1 MAIGAQLAPVARQRI
16 INELGDIVPGAKLYT
31 YLAQTLT
38 PLATFS
44 DSALAVANANP
55 VVADNGGLFPP
66 IYLAFDQSYYFQLRY
81 NNEVPIWDQ
90 DNVPG
95 AAGGAQTLTITG
107 AQNNLVIPAGV
118 SLVRL
123 NNAADLTISGI
134 AAGYDGQRLNLHS
147 VGAGNVHFLHRSG
160 LSVAANQLNNV
171 ATVGLTSL
179 AGGSGSATY
188 IYDATPGVA
197 VWRLYAHEQGAALT
211 PPFAA
216 GNFFA
221 GGTQTWTVD
230 AGDVVAYASYLKGRL
245 LTLNWDILTSSVG
258 GVPHANLILAL
269 PFNHVV
275 HQVLLLPAGVVVDNG
290 GARLTGLVQA
300 TTGQLALILYKD
312 LTGATVYT
320 ASVNATAL
328 SGSITVEVQ

>member
-1 MAIGAQLAPVARQRI
+1 MAIGAQLAPIARQRI
-16 INELGDIVPGAKLYT
+16 LDALGNVVPGAKLYT
-31 YLAQTLT
+31 YIAQTLT
-38 PLATFS
+38 PWATAS
-44 DSALAVANANP
+44 NSAGSAGNSNPIIADS
-55 VVADNGGLFPP
+55 GGLFPP
-66 IYLAFDQSYYFQLRY
+66 IYLEFDQSYYFRLTDA
-81 NNEVPIWDQ
+81 NDVLIWDQ

-95 AAGGAQTLTITG
+95 GTGNAQTLTLTG
-107 AQNNLVIPAGV
+107 AQNNLVVPAGV

-123 NNAADLTISGI
+123 NNAADLTLSGI
-134 AAGYDGQRLNLHS
+134 GAGFDGQRLNLHS
-147 VGAGNVHFLHRSG
+147 VGAGNVHLLHRSG
-160 LSVAANQLNNV
+160 LSVAANQLHNV
-171 ATVGLTSL
+171 ATVGYTSL
-179 AGGSGSATY
+179 AAGTGSATY
-188 IYDATPGVA
+188 IYDATAA

-211 PPFAA
+211 PTFSAA
-216 GNFFA
+216 NFFA

-312 LTGATVYT
+312 LTGATAYT